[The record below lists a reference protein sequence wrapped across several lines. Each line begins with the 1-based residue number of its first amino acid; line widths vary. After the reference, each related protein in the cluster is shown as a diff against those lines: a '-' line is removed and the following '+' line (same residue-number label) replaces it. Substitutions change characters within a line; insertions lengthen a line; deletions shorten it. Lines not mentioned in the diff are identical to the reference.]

1 MTQTSYAGLAD
12 RVVLITG
19 GASGIGAAFV
29 RAFAAHRARVAF
41 LDLDTDAGAALVR
54 AVTGECGSAPLFV
67 PCDLLDIDALRAA
80 MAQVHASLGDAAVL
94 VNNAANDQRQV
105 LSEVTPAEFD
115 WMIGVNLKHVFFAAQ
130 AVVPQM
136 QARGGGSIINMSSI
150 AWMRGAPAL
159 PAYAAAKAAIVGFT
173 NSLARLVGPDR
184 IRVNAI
190 APGMVITERQR
201 QLWYPDEQK
210 IDELRSRQAIPD
222 AVTPDDIASLALF
235 LASDES
241 QRITRQCFQVD
252 GGIG

>member
-19 GASGIGAAFV
+19 GGSGIGAAFV
-29 RAFAAHRARVAF
+29 RAFAAQGARVAF
-41 LDLDTDAGAALVR
+41 LDIDGAAGRALV
-54 AVTGECGSAPLFV
+54 AEVAAASGTAPLFV
-67 PCDLLDIDALRAA
+67 PCDLLDIEARRAA
-80 MAQVHASLGDAAVL
+80 MEEVQRSLGDAAVL
-94 VNNAANDQRQV
+94 VNNAANDQRQA
-105 LSEVTPAEFD
+105 LAEVTPAEFD

-159 PAYAAAKAAIVGFT
+159 PVYAAAKAAIVGFT

-201 QLWYPDEQK
+201 RLWYPDEQT
-210 IDELRSRQAIPD
+210 IAEMRTRQAIPD
-222 AVTPDDIASLALF
+222 AVTPEDIANMALY
-235 LASDES
+235 LASDAS

-252 GGIG
+252 GGLG

>member
-1 MTQTSYAGLAD
+1 MTQTTYSSLAG

-29 RAFAAHRARVAF
+29 RAFAGQGARVAF
-41 LDLDTDAGAALVR
+41 LDIDTQAGEALVKEV
-54 AVTGECGSAPLFV
+54 ADVSGSRPLFV
-67 PCDLLDIDALRAA
+67 PCDLLDIEALRAA
-80 MAQVHASLGDAAVL
+80 MAQVHAALGDAAVL

-105 LSEVTPAEFD
+105 LSDVTPAEFD

-130 AVVPQM
+130 AIVPQM

-201 QLWYPDEQK
+201 RLWFQDEQQ
-210 IDELRSRQAIPD
+210 IAEMRSRQAIPD
-222 AVTPDDIASLALF
+222 AVVPDDIAQMALF

-252 GGIG
+252 GGLG

>member
-1 MTQTSYAGLAD
+1 MTSTIYSGLAG

-29 RAFAAHRARVAF
+29 RAFAAQKARVAF
-41 LDLDTDAGAALVR
+41 LDVDADAGAALVR
-54 AVTGECGSAPLFV
+54 EVGSTCGEAPLFV
-67 PCDLLDIDALRAA
+67 PCDLLDITALRSAIA
-80 MAQVHASLGDAAVL
+80 DVHATLGNAAVL

-105 LSEVTPAEFD
+105 LAEVTPADFD
-115 WMIGVNLKHVFFAAQ
+115 WAIGVNLKHVFFAAQ

-136 QARGGGSIINMSSI
+136 QAGGGGSIINMSSM

-159 PAYAAAKAAIVGFT
+159 PTYAAAKAAIVGFT

-201 QLWYPDEQK
+201 RLWYKDE
-210 IDELRSRQAIPD
+210 RQITEVRARQIIPD
-222 AVTPDDIASLALF
+222 AVTPEDVARMALF

-241 QRITRQCFQVD
+241 LRITRQCFLVD
-252 GGIG
+252 AGLA

>member
-1 MTQTSYAGLAD
+1 MSQTRYAGLAG

-29 RAFAAHRARVAF
+29 RAFAAQQARVAF
-41 LDLDTDAGAALVR
+41 LDIDAAAGEALVQEV
-54 AVTGECGSAPLFV
+54 AAASGPAPLFLA
-67 PCDLLDIDALRAA
+67 CDLLDIDALRDA
-80 MAQVHASLGDAAVL
+80 MAQVRITLGDAAVL

-105 LSEVTPAEFD
+105 LSEVTPEQFD

-136 QARGGGSIINMSSI
+136 QARGGGSIINMSSV

-159 PAYAAAKAAIVGFT
+159 PTYAAAKAAIVGFT

-210 IDELRSRQAIPD
+210 IEELRSRQAIPD

-241 QRITRQCFQVD
+241 RRITRQCFQVD
-252 GGIG
+252 AGIG

>member
-1 MTQTSYAGLAD
+1 MTESSYSGLAG

-29 RAFAAHRARVAF
+29 RAFAAQKARVAF
-41 LDLDTDAGAALVR
+41 LDIDADAGEALVR
-54 AVTGECGSAPLFV
+54 EVTDTSGSAPLFV
-67 PCDLLDIDALRAA
+67 PCDLLDIEALRAA
-80 MAQVHASLGDAAVL
+80 IDRVHGGLGDAAVL

-105 LSEVTPAEFD
+105 LAEVTPEQFD
-115 WMIGVNLKHVFFAAQ
+115 WTIGVNLKHVFFAAQ

-136 QARGGGSIINMSSI
+136 RSRGGGSIINMSSI

-173 NSLARLVGPDR
+173 NSLARIVGPDR

-201 QLWYPDEQK
+201 RLWYPDERQ
-210 IDELRSRQAIPD
+210 IAEFRTRQAVPD
-222 AVTPDDIASLALF
+222 AVTPEDIAQLALF
-235 LASDES
+235 LASDDS
-241 QRITRQCFQVD
+241 QRITRQCIQVD
-252 GGIG
+252 GGL

>member
-1 MTQTSYAGLAD
+1 MTHTSYAGLAD

-29 RAFAAHRARVAF
+29 RAFAAQKARVAF
-41 LDLDTDAGAALVR
+41 LDIDAGAGEALAREVK
-54 AVTGECGSAPLFV
+54 GEGGPAPLFV
-67 PCDLLDIDALRAA
+67 PCDLLDIGALRSA

-105 LSEVTPAEFD
+105 LSEVTPEEFD
-115 WMIGVNLKHVFFAAQ
+115 WTIGVNLKHVFFAAQ

-136 QARGGGSIINMSSI
+136 QARGGGSIINLSSI
-150 AWMRGAPAL
+150 AWIRGMPAL

-201 QLWYPDEQK
+201 RLWFQDEQK
-210 IDELRSRQAIPD
+210 IVEGRARQAISD
-222 AVTPDDIASLALF
+222 AVTPDDIAHMALF
-235 LASDES
+235 LASDDS
-241 QRITRQCFQVD
+241 QRITRQCLQVD
-252 GGIG
+252 GGL

>member
-1 MTQTSYAGLAD
+1 MTKTRYAGLAD

-29 RAFAAHRARVAF
+29 RAFATQRARVAF
-41 LDLDTDAGAALVR
+41 LDIDQTAGKALAAEV
-54 AVTGECGSAPLFV
+54 AASSGTAPLFV

-80 MAQVHASLGDAAVL
+80 MAEVQRSLGDAAVL

-105 LSEVTPAEFD
+105 LSEVTPTEFD
-115 WMIGVNLKHVFFAAQ
+115 WMIGANLKHVFFAAQ

-159 PAYAAAKAAIVGFT
+159 PVYAGAKAAIVGFT
-173 NSLARLVGPDR
+173 NSLARSVGPDR

-201 QLWYPDEQK
+201 RLWYPDEQV
-210 IDELRSRQAIPD
+210 ITEMRSRQAVPD
-222 AVTPDDIASLALF
+222 AVTPEDIANMALF

-241 QRITRQCFQVD
+241 QRITSQCFRVD
-252 GGIG
+252 GGLA

>member
-1 MTQTSYAGLAD
+1 MTTTYPSLAD

-29 RAFAAHRARVAF
+29 RAFAAQRARVAF
-41 LDLDTDAGAALVR
+41 LDLDKATGEALAAEVAKAAGA
-54 AVTGECGSAPLFV
+54 TPLFV
-67 PCDLLDIDALRAA
+67 TCDLLDIDALRTA
-80 MAQVHASLGDAAVL
+80 MAEIQRKLGDAAVL

-115 WMIGVNLKHVFFAAQ
+115 WTIGVNLKHVFFAAQ

-159 PAYAAAKAAIVGFT
+159 PVYAAAKAAIVGFT
-173 NSLARLVGPDR
+173 NSLARSVGPDR

-201 QLWYPDEQK
+201 RLWYPDEK
-210 IDELRSRQAIPD
+210 VITEMRARQAVPD
-222 AVTPDDIASLALF
+222 AVTPGDIANMALF

-241 QRITRQCFQVD
+241 QRITGQCVRVD
-252 GGIG
+252 GGLA

>member
-1 MTQTSYAGLAD
+1 MTPTNYAGLKD

-29 RAFAAHRARVAF
+29 RAFAAQQARVAF
-41 LDLDTDAGAALVR
+41 LDVDTDAGAALVR
-54 AVTGECGSAPLFV
+54 EVAGEGGSAPLFV
-67 PCDLLDIDALRAA
+67 SCDLLDLDALRAA
-80 MAQVHASLGDAAVL
+80 IAKVRAELGDAAVL

-105 LSEVTPAEFD
+105 LAEVTPDQFD
-115 WMIGVNLKHVFFAAQ
+115 WMININLRHVFFAAQ

-201 QLWYPDEQK
+201 RLWFQDESR
-210 IDELRSRQAIPD
+210 IAEMRARQAIPD
-222 AVTPDDIASLALF
+222 AVTPDDIARMALF

-241 QRITRQCFQVD
+241 QRITRQCFQID
-252 GGIG
+252 AGL

>member
-1 MTQTSYAGLAD
+1 MTRTSYAGLAN

-29 RAFAAHRARVAF
+29 RAFAAQQARVAF
-41 LDLDTDAGAALVR
+41 LDLDTDAGEALVR
-54 AVTGECGSAPLFV
+54 EVAAAGGSAPLFV
-67 PCDLLDIDALRAA
+67 PCDLLDIAALRDA
-80 MAQVHASLGDAAVL
+80 MGQVRSKLGDAAVL

-105 LSEVTPAEFD
+105 LSEVTPEQFD
-115 WMIGVNLKHVFFAAQ
+115 WSIGVNLKHVFFAAQ

-136 QARGGGSIINMSSI
+136 QARGGGSIINMSSV

-159 PAYAAAKAAIVGFT
+159 PTYAAAKAAIVGFT
-173 NSLARLVGPDR
+173 NSLARVVGPNR

-201 QLWYPDEQK
+201 RLWYPDEKQ
-210 IDELRSRQAIPD
+210 IVEMRTRQAIPD
-222 AVTPDDIASLALF
+222 AVTPDDIARVALF

-241 QRITRQCFQVD
+241 QRITRQCFTVD
-252 GGIG
+252 GGL

>member
-1 MTQTSYAGLAD
+1 MTKTTYSSLAG

-29 RAFAAHRARVAF
+29 RAFAGQGARVAF
-41 LDLDTDAGAALVR
+41 LDIDKDAGEALVR
-54 AVTGECGSAPLFV
+54 EIATSSGPAPLFV
-67 PCDLLDIDALRAA
+67 PCDILDIDALRSA
-80 MAQVHASLGDAAVL
+80 MAEAQRSLGDAAVL

-105 LSEVTPAEFD
+105 LADVTPSQFD

-159 PAYAAAKAAIVGFT
+159 PVYAAAKAAIVGFT
-173 NSLARLVGPDR
+173 NSLARSVGSDR

-201 QLWYPDEQK
+201 RLWYPDDRVIAEM
-210 IDELRSRQAIPD
+210 RSRQAVPD
-222 AVTPDDIASLALF
+222 AVTPEDIANMALF

-241 QRITRQCFQVD
+241 QRITSQCFRVD
-252 GGIG
+252 GGLA

>member
-1 MTQTSYAGLAD
+1 MTKTTYSSLAGS
-12 RVVLITG
+12 VVLITG

-29 RAFAAHRARVAF
+29 RAFAGQGAQVAF
-41 LDLDTDAGAALVR
+41 FDIDKDAGEALVR
-54 AVTGECGSAPLFV
+54 EIAASSGPPPLFV
-67 PCDLLDIDALRAA
+67 PCDLLDIDALRSA
-80 MAQVHASLGDAAVL
+80 MAEARRSLGDAAVL
-94 VNNAANDQRQV
+94 VNNAANDQRQA
-105 LSEVTPAEFD
+105 LAEVTPSEFD

-159 PAYAAAKAAIVGFT
+159 PVYAAAKAAIVGFT
-173 NSLARLVGPDR
+173 NSLARSVGPDR

-201 QLWYPDEQK
+201 RLWYPDDRVIAE
-210 IDELRSRQAIPD
+210 IRSRQAVPD
-222 AVTPDDIASLALF
+222 AVTPEDIANMALF

-241 QRITRQCFQVD
+241 QRITSQCFRVD
-252 GGIG
+252 GGLA

>member
-1 MTQTSYAGLAD
+1 MTHTSYAGLAD

-29 RAFAAHRARVAF
+29 RAFAAQGARVAF
-41 LDLDTDAGAALVR
+41 LDIDADAGEALAREV
-54 AVTGECGSAPLFV
+54 AGASGAAPLFV

-80 MAQVHASLGDAAVL
+80 VSKVHAALGDAAVL
-94 VNNAANDQRQV
+94 VNNAANDQRHV
-105 LSEVTPAEFD
+105 LSEVTPEEFD
-115 WMIGVNLKHVFFAAQ
+115 WTIGVNLKHVFFAAQ

-136 QARGGGSIINMSSI
+136 RARGGGSIINMSSV
-150 AWMRGAPAL
+150 AWIRGAPAL

-190 APGMVITERQR
+190 APGMVITDRQR
-201 QLWYPDEQK
+201 RLWFRDEQQ
-210 IDELRSRQAIPD
+210 IAEFRARQAIPD
-222 AVTPDDIASLALF
+222 AVTPEDIARLALF
-235 LASDES
+235 LASDDS

-252 GGIG
+252 GGL

>member
-1 MTQTSYAGLAD
+1 MTQTSYPGLAGK
-12 RVVLITG
+12 VVVITG

-29 RAFAAHRARVAF
+29 RAFVAQQARVAF
-41 LDLDTDAGAALVR
+41 LDIDNDAGEALVR
-54 AVTGECGSAPLFV
+54 DVAGASGPAPLFV
-67 PCDLLDIDALRAA
+67 PCDLLDIEALREAI
-80 MAQVHASLGDAAVL
+80 ASIRGTLGDAAVL

-105 LSEVTPAEFD
+105 LAEVTPAEFD

-136 QARGGGSIINMSSI
+136 QARGGGSIINMSSV

-173 NSLARLVGPDR
+173 NSLAKLVGPDR

-201 QLWYPDEQK
+201 RLWYPDEQR
-210 IDELRSRQAIPD
+210 IAEIRTRQAIPD
-222 AVTPDDIASLALF
+222 AVTPDDIARMALF
-235 LASDES
+235 LASDDS
-241 QRITRQCFQVD
+241 QRVTRQCFQVD
-252 GGIG
+252 GGLG